1 MIKNCS
7 KCGKE
12 FEANTNRQ
20 RLCPACKEKHRKE
33 HINYTVRYR
42 KEKRHAVLLD
52 NDDYKV
58 IKAIAEISN
67 MSIRETIHQI
77 ILQKVLTD

>member
-12 FEANTNRQ
+12 FETTTRQ
-20 RLCPACKEKHRKE
+20 RICPACKELRRKE
-33 HINYTVRYR
+33 HIKYIDNYQ
-42 KEKRHAVLLD
+42 KEKRHQILID
-52 NDDYKV
+52 IEDYKV

>member
-7 KCGKE
+7 VCGNE
-12 FEANTNRQ
+12 FEATTRQ

-42 KEKRHAVLLD
+42 KEKDML
-52 NDDYKV
+52 Y
-58 IKAIAEISN
+58 
-67 MSIRETIHQI
+67 
-77 ILQKVLTD
+77 